1 MRNSIY
7 VNDVI
12 QKLRLRDKTCG
23 LKISK
28 EIGEIHHARVE
39 VTSILMEISMNYFPG
54 NVYI

>member
-39 VTSILMEISMNYFPG
+39 VLSILMEISMNYFPG